1 MNVTATR
8 GGGGGVPS
16 SDTEMFLRQSIQMI
30 DAALGDGYAKK
41 NPALITSLVRA
52 RCREEWEV
60 DE

>member
-16 SDTEMFLRQSIQMI
+16 TDTEKFLRQSIQII
-30 DAALGDGYAKK
+30 DGVFGGGYAKK
-41 NPALITSLVRA
+41 NPSLLASLLSA

-60 DE
+60 YE